1 MYKIKISPKA
11 KSDIKNAK
19 NCYEDKQVG
28 LGIDF
33 VNKVILQINQ
43 LQDKMVEHKI
53 AFDNIRRVFVN
64 RFPYS
69 IYYER
74 LEVRNLI
81 IVVAVLHEKQEKNI

>member
-1 MYKIKISPKA
+1 
-11 KSDIKNAK
+11 
-19 NCYEDKQVG
+19 
-28 LGIDF
+28 
-33 VNKVILQINQ
+33 
-43 LQDKMVEHKI
+43 MVEHKI